1 MGGSFKF
8 LGDLINDK
16 LLQFCSNLE
25 SSAIASELPN
35 FKPASFPPEED
46 FFVSVRKDGTPLSK
60 FSDNIWDFTA
70 YDSKRFNFKVQ
81 QLTEVNNILLKQL
94 LFLYLYHMPIFPGK
108 IVSLHP
114 HFKLLSKLCK
124 FSDSHNISID
134 KLYRFPKLASEVI
147 KVFTTHEQSRLFMI
161 LSQISRSEDIL
172 GWKIANTT
180 FIEKL
185 AQLSIPHVSIQNS
198 YIPPRIWI
206 SLIRST
212 ENVMNDFEKNQDTFS
227 KVWIQVSDGYK
238 KNIKNKYH
246 TISPLSKCNNA
257 SKKSLEQRI
266 YFGGSR
272 TFLESHGIG
281 ELLRRWIDESKLNN
295 IAAITTYINLVRE
308 CAFLYILAHSIQ
320 RLSEGLSMRFDT
332 FQVDEDPTLGK
343 VAYLIGETTKTD
355 PDSDARWVVPMHIK
369 KAVDILK
376 TIGQLRLNS
385 TLKNLE
391 PSIEENPY
399 LMIGSIEFWGHSRS
413 TRINGWCL
421 DTFIKR
427 NPKAFP
433 RKNFIINEE
442 DYKIAYLLTPQ
453 LTKKPWFKVNNRWSF
468 NTHQLRRTLAVNLFA
483 SDIPDSVIQWQM
495 KHKTTNQSYYYGRNH
510 TRLRVNK
517 DVERKVTIESYRSVI
532 RQLIDTTENTLHDN
546 ISPAGKNLI
555 AKSTLN
561 LISKRDHKKL
571 EMLVKKGEVA
581 FRPTLLGFCMTERC
595 EYGGVESAV
604 HCAGVDGNGPCKDAI
619 FSKKNN
625 KRLKVLYDSNY
636 NNLKDL
642 IENTPKHS
650 KLKNENEAIEVYFHA
665 TSQKR

>member
-1 MGGSFKF
+1 M
-8 LGDLINDK
+8 NNK
-16 LLQFCSNLE
+16 LLLFCSNLD
-25 SSAIASELPN
+25 SSTIASELPN
-35 FKPASFPPEED
+35 FKPASFPPD
-46 FFVSVRKDGTPLSK
+46 DNFFVSVRKDGTPLSK
-60 FSDNIWDFTA
+60 FSDNVWDFTT
-70 YDSKRFNFKVQ
+70 YDAKRFNFKIQ
-81 QLTEVNNILLKQL
+81 QLTDINKNLLKQL

-114 HFKLLSKLCK
+114 HFKVLSKLCK
-124 FSDSHNISID
+124 VADSHNISID

-161 LSQISRSEDIL
+161 LSQIARSEDIL

-185 AQLSIPHVSIQNS
+185 AQLSIPHVSIQNA
-198 YIPPRIWI
+198 YIPPRIWV
-206 SLIRST
+206 SLIQLA
-212 ENVMNDFEKNQDTFS
+212 ENVIDDFEKNQDSFS
-227 KVWIQVSDGYK
+227 KTWIQISDAYK
-238 KNIKNKYH
+238 KNIKNKLRD
-246 TISPLSKCNNA
+246 ISPFTKSTNN

-266 YFGGSR
+266 YFGNTR
-272 TFLESHGIG
+272 TFLESCEIG
-281 ELLRRWIDESKLNN
+281 ELLKRWIGEDKLNN
-295 IAAITTYINLVRE
+295 ITVLTTYINLVRD
-308 CAFLYILAHSIQ
+308 CALLFILAHSIQ
-320 RLSEGLSMRFDT
+320 RLNEGLSLRFDT
-332 FQVDEDPTLGK
+332 FQIDEDPTLGK

-376 TIGQLRLNS
+376 IIGQLRLNS

-495 KHKTTNQSYYYGRNH
+495 KHKTINQSYYYGRNH

-532 RQLIDTTENTLHDN
+532 RQLIETTENTLDDN
-546 ISPAGKNLI
+546 ISPTGKNLI
-555 AKSTLN
+555 EKSTLN
-561 LISKRDHKKL
+561 LITKHDHKKL
-571 EMLVKKGEVA
+571 EVLVKKGEIA
-581 FRPTLLGFCMTERC
+581 ARPTLLGFCMIQSC
-595 EYGGVESAV
+595 EYGGIESAV

-625 KRLKVLYDSNY
+625 KKLKVLYDSNSE
-636 NNLKDL
+636 NIKDL
-642 IENTPKHS
+642 TENTPKHS